1 MECEFLMH
9 SLKIKDTSSLAIFSY
24 SLFTLP
30 DSPACA
36 CDVQILIV
44 LMVIAVGIFEID
56 TSNWIPFAPNGY
68 GAVITGVTVVFFA
81 YVGFDAV
88 ANSAEESKNPQ
99 VNFSSSQE
107 SGHFL
112 GLIISTIW
120 NIIEGSI
127 LE

>member
-1 MECEFLMH
+1 
-9 SLKIKDTSSLAIFSY
+9 
-24 SLFTLP
+24 
-30 DSPACA
+30 
-36 CDVQILIV
+36 
-44 LMVIAVGIFEID
+44 MVIAVGVFEID

-99 VNFSSSQE
+99 VNFGFSQE

-112 GLIISTIW
+112 GLLIYTIW
-120 NIIEGSI
+120 NII
-127 LE
+127 

>member
-1 MECEFLMH
+1 
-9 SLKIKDTSSLAIFSY
+9 
-24 SLFTLP
+24 
-30 DSPACA
+30 
-36 CDVQILIV
+36 
-44 LMVIAVGIFEID
+44 MVIAVGIFEID

-99 VNFSSSQE
+99 VNPHVKISSSQE

-120 NIIEGSI
+120 NII
-127 LE
+127 